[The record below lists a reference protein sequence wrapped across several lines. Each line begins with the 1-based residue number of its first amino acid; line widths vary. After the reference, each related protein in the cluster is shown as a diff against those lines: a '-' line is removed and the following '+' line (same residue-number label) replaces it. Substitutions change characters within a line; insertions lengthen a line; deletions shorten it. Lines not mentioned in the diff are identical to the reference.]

1 MHGAFWRRC
10 DRAGMSNTCRVGLI
24 GCGRKGHGH
33 ARGYVGNTRTELV
46 AAADPDGSNL
56 EIFLDRHAVVG
67 YADYHEMLAKEQ
79 IDIVVPILPVRPNPQ
94 VVIDC
99 ARAGVKAIYC
109 EKPMATSLAESDA
122 MVEACASRGIY
133 LAPGDAYRTM
143 PQHWKVKSLIDSGE
157 LGEVQSINLYQS
169 GEISGGGYQ
178 GLSVLRLFAAEAEV
192 DWVTG

>member
-1 MHGAFWRRC
+1 
-10 DRAGMSNTCRVGLI
+10 MSNTYRVGLI

-33 ARGYVGNTRTELV
+33 ARGYVGNPRTELV

-79 IDIVVPILPVRPNPQ
+79 IDIAVPILPVRPNPQ

-109 EKPMATSLAESDA
+109 EKPIGDQ
-122 MVEACASRGIY
+122 
-133 LAPGDAYRTM
+133 PGRIRR
-143 PQHWKVKSLIDSGE
+143 H
-157 LGEVQSINLYQS
+157 
-169 GEISGGGYQ
+169 GGGVLLPRHPPCFR
-178 GLSVLRLFAAEAEV
+178 GRLSHHAPALEGQVAHRLR
-192 DWVTG
+192 